1 MEMHKF
7 SITPKKT
14 SKWPISRQS
23 AGHSSRLNA
32 WVSGSAEGGPG
43 PPDLQAPLA
52 TLHPGR

>member
-1 MEMHKF
+1 MFICCMEMHKF

-14 SKWPISRQS
+14 SKWPISRRS
-23 AGHSSRLNA
+23 AGHSSRLT
-32 WVSGSAEGGPG
+32 AEGGPG